1 MPAAPAT
8 FEAWLVETF
17 GRAVTGESCP
27 QFVYRDVM
35 DWPAPVS
42 DADALRYLTQVF
54 EQPED
59 SLLYFSD
66 RQIAAALWELG
77 PGDAHCAFNPDIL
90 IQDRLRLVASV
101 ETFFRDFFDWRCAP
115 ALSHAALEHISP
127 LNSACYMWWE
137 NIIMGGS
144 EEAPYAARLYDKN
157 LDVMEAVLCL
167 PNPACKEAALH
178 GLGHEV
184 PRSDRARAII
194 ERFLS
199 SPAGVDLK
207 LVQYASAASSGC
219 IQ

>member
-1 MPAAPAT
+1 MPIAPAT
-8 FEAWLVETF
+8 FEAWLDETF
-17 GRAVTGESCP
+17 GRAVAGESNP
-27 QFVYRDVM
+27 QFIYRDVM
-35 DWPAPVS
+35 EWPAPVS
-42 DADALRYLTQVF
+42 DADALRYLIQVF

-59 SLLYFSD
+59 SLRYFSD

-77 PGDAHCAFNPDIL
+77 PRDAHCVYNRDIL
-90 IQDRLRLVASV
+90 TQDRMRLVASV
-101 ETFFRDFFDWRCAP
+101 EIFFRDFLDRRCAP
-115 ALSHAALEHISP
+115 ALSHAADEHISP

-144 EEAPYAARLYDKN
+144 EEDPDAARLYDKN
-157 LDVMEAVLCL
+157 LDVMEAVLGL
-167 PNPACKEAALH
+167 PNPACKEAAIH

-199 SPAGVDLK
+199 NPAGVDFK
-207 LVQYASAASSGC
+207 LIQYASTASSGC